1 MAMALRRIQSTDA
14 ALLREIYV
22 DAIESQARG
31 LYSEEQIQAWMS
43 LAWLPGV
50 LDRCFRDGEGWISG
64 EGAAFA
70 VRQPEDRLALL
81 YCRGR
86 ASRRG
91 HGTALVKRIEWDAV
105 ADGVQQLHAEASL
118 LSRPLLERCDWR
130 CSRVEAFTVGGVPFE
145 HHRMERQ
152 LHN

>member
-14 ALLREIYV
+14 ALLREIYA
-22 DAIESQARG
+22 DAIDSQARG

-50 LDRCFRDGEGWISG
+50 LDRWFREGDGWISG

-70 VRQPEDRLALL
+70 VRHPEDRLALL
-81 YCRGR
+81 YCRGC
-86 ASRRG
+86 ASRQG
-91 HGTALVKRIEWDAV
+91 HGMALVKRIECDAR
-105 ADGVQQLHAEASL
+105 ADGVQRVHAEASL
-118 LSRPLLERCDWR
+118 LSRPLLERCHWQ
-130 CSRVEAFTVGGVPFE
+130 CLGVEVFMVAGVPFE